1 MIEKVLN
8 TSEEVDVESQ
18 SGDYLPDEEEY
29 DKHAEMGSYYAE
41 KAMKEMEANNSSE
54 VINMEHPM
62 DVFDRK
68 TIEEYKRA
76 GKVLPIDAP
85 QLTAQEVIQLMK
97 EQLSEEDLSNYL
109 YTDDELKELAEQ
121 PDKFINNERIDLSGL
136 NALLKPYLLELKDF
150 QKLGDTPFR
159 LNAFNG
165 VYAPSKT
172 GKTYF
177 VLEQLNSLDT
187 ARYKSIW
194 LDGDRN
200 SELKAKFSNIQHMA
214 LSDPANAFKVL
225 IKSRA
230 DFSNYIFIVD
240 SFKDFSF
247 GLDTDTNKGC
257 QNVFEIYQQLL
268 NLGATL
274 VIVFHSTKSFD
285 GKGGYSIKLKG
296 NADTIE
302 SKMDFLYKL
311 ERDTKNNHVNLT
323 VQCAREEGLK
333 IGSTISYA
341 DKEFVK
347 NKMRVALQSE
357 PTISMRDLKKKEGL
371 SSCSSVIDSL
381 EGSFYKI
388 VDIQPTGGGRP
399 KKGIELI

>member
-1 MIEKVLN
+1 MIEKG
-8 TSEEVDVESQ
+8 TDISEEEVGLESP

-29 DKHAEMGSYYAE
+29 DKHAEMSDYYAE
-41 KAMKEMEANNSSE
+41 KATKEMKASNSSE

-62 DVFDRK
+62 DTFDRK

-76 GKVLPIDAP
+76 RKVLPIDAP
-85 QLTAQEVIQLMK
+85 PLSAQEVIQLMK
-97 EQLSEEDLSNYL
+97 EELSEEDWSNYL
-109 YTDDELKELAEQ
+109 YTDNELKELAEKSN
-121 PDKFINNERIDLSGL
+121 KFINNERIDLNGL

-150 QKLGDTPFR
+150 QKLGNTPFR

-165 VYAPSKT
+165 VYAPAKT

-187 ARYKSIW
+187 AVYKLIW

-200 SELKAKFSNIQHMA
+200 SELKDKFSNIQHMA

-225 IKSRA
+225 IASNT
-230 DFSNYIFIVD
+230 DFSNFIFVID

-285 GKGGYSIKLKG
+285 GKGGYNIKIK
-296 NADTIE
+296 
-302 SKMDFLYKL
+302 
-311 ERDTKNNHVNLT
+311 
-323 VQCAREEGLK
+323 
-333 IGSTISYA
+333 
-341 DKEFVK
+341 
-347 NKMRVALQSE
+347 
-357 PTISMRDLKKKEGL
+357 
-371 SSCSSVIDSL
+371 
-381 EGSFYKI
+381 
-388 VDIQPTGGGRP
+388 
-399 KKGIELI
+399 